1 MLRWRGTVASQ
12 GLKKGNIVIL
22 ALALK
27 SLQNEGVSEIRSIS
41 GAAFGALV

>member
-22 ALALK
+22 VRALK
-27 SLQNEGVSEIRSIS
+27 SPQNEGVSGILPVW